1 MKNAIQ
7 NPKIIAG
14 TVTFLLALTLVAL
27 INFYQDNNAL
37 EAGINSEK
45 LKSEKMLSEKLSL
58 DKEIVKL
65 KQSISS
71 LQGKNADLDKML
83 SSASSKIAMKESELK
98 KMQKENASLKQ
109 YKQQLADIQKI
120 KSDLETQISSLTN
133 SLNASNKEK
142 ESLNRLVAD
151 LQLKNKDLMN
161 ELNQM
166 QIASLDDIRIEAFKK
181 NKLTVSAKKT
191 KKLDVNF
198 LIPASNSSENLQ
210 FKITDPN
217 GKLLTSAD
225 GTIAFVETDDASL
238 LTADLSNTLYLKQTK
253 QVKMQYTPKSKLK
266 PGVYRIEI
274 LNSDSKYMGSL
285 QVRLR

>member
-1 MKNAIQ
+1 
-7 NPKIIAG
+7 
-14 TVTFLLALTLVAL
+14 
-27 INFYQDNNAL
+27 
-37 EAGINSEK
+37 SEK

-217 GKLLTSAD
+217 GKLLTPAD

>member
-217 GKLLTSAD
+217 GKLLTPAD

>member
-217 GKLLTSAD
+217 GKLLTTAD

>member
-217 GKLLTSAD
+217 GKLLTPAD

-266 PGVYRIEI
+266 PGVYKIEI